1 MDLVYSLSALAVLV
15 IAWIAVRRIV
25 GRPRRRLKKYSKW
38 RERQRETTTQH
49 TQTGSKR
56 SDMRA
61 YNDPTTTMS
70 TLEKGRWKGGTS
82 SSGGRN
88 TGARKKKK

>member
-1 MDLVYSLSALAVLV
+1 MELVYTLPALAVLV

-38 RERQRETTTQH
+38 REQRGTTMQQTQP
-49 TQTGSKR
+49 GSKR

-61 YNDPTTTMS
+61 FNDPSTTMD
-70 TLEKGRWKGGTS
+70 TLEKGRWKGDATS
-82 SSGGRN
+82 GGGRN
-88 TGARKKKK
+88 SSAGRNKK